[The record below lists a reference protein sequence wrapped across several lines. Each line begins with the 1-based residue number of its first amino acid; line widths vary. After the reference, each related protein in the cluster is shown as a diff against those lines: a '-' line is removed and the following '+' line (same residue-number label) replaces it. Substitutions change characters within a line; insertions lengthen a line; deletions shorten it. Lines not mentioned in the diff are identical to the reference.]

1 MHDTWQIDQLLALQK
16 DVMVP
21 LAHWQEKQLH
31 HFAMTGF
38 PHHKMENWKYTSVSD
53 IAKQAFTMAA
63 PATVS
68 MAAIAPFMI
77 VDAYVIVFVNGH
89 FAPALSRIQD
99 LPAGVILTQLKSVI
113 KQTAWQKKL
122 SIPDNYQT
130 PFSLLNDGLFDNG
143 LFLQL
148 APNVRVDRPIQLI
161 YWMDASAQ
169 GQMSHPRHVIMAA
182 ENSQATIIEEY
193 IGAEATP
200 YFNNVVNQ
208 VFISANANLQWYKL
222 QNEGNQAF
230 HVANTIVQQQ
240 QGSAMASYHFT
251 AGAQLARDDLNVV
264 LQQTQAQCQLWGF
277 YQLKNTQHADHH
289 TRIDHHVPHCHSQQN
304 YKGIMDDRSH
314 AVFNGKVIV
323 HANAIK
329 TQATQSNKNL
339 LLSRTANVDTK
350 PELEI
355 YADDVRCTHGATVG
369 QLDQQALFYLRS
381 RGIAQPF
388 AEKILMSA
396 FAHEIIDAI
405 PHDFMIE
412 KIKQTVAGDLL
423 CV

>member
-1 MHDTWQIDQLLALQK
+1 MHDTWQIDQLLTLQSN
-16 DVMVP
+16 DRSS
-21 LAHWQEKQLH
+21 LGLWQTKQLH

-38 PHHKMENWKYTSVSD
+38 PHRKMENWKYTSVSD
-53 IAKQAFTMAA
+53 IAKQAFTLAT

-77 VDAYVIVFVNGH
+77 ADAYVIVFVNGH

-99 LPAGVILTQLKSVI
+99 LPVGVTLTELKSVI
-113 KQTAWQKKL
+113 KQATWQKKL
-122 SIPDNYQT
+122 LTPEIYQT
-130 PFSLLNDGLFDNG
+130 PFSLLNDGLFHNG
-143 LFLQL
+143 LFVAL
-148 APNVRVDRPIQLI
+148 AAGVCVDRPIQLL
-161 YWMDASAQ
+161 YWTDASAQ
-169 GQMSHPRHVIMAA
+169 AQMSHPRHLIIAA
-182 ENSQATIIEEY
+182 ENSQATIVEEY
-193 IGAEATP
+193 MGADATL

-208 VFISANANLQWYKL
+208 VFVGADANLHWYKL

-240 QGSAMASYHFT
+240 QGSAMTSYQFT
-251 AGAQLARDDLNVV
+251 AGAQLAREDLNYA
-264 LQQTQAQCQLWGF
+264 LQQTQAQCLLNGF
-277 YQLKNTQHADHH
+277 YQLNNTQHADHH
-289 TRIDHHVPHCHSQQN
+289 TRIDHHVPNCQSQQN

-381 RGIAQPF
+381 RGIAQPL

-412 KIKQTVAGDLL
+412 KIKQTVGGDLL